1 MCMSRATIISSIQA
15 YRFYEMYQDIM
26 NKPVVTDV
34 SLQPIGPI
42 FKGQAP
48 LKMGP
53 IGCYETSVTNYRST
67 LRNIPEEQR
76 LRVCLGGKWRMVWF
90 SLSPYSCYIS
100 RHQDWIYGIAR
111 YRVSKRKDA
120 FCRREGPRSRS
131 YGRTAALRLTVQPL
145 WWRRR
150 QR

>member
-15 YRFYEMYQDIM
+15 YRFYEMYQEIM

-76 LRVCLGGKWRMVWF
+76 LRVCLGGKPEMTHGLIF
-90 SLSPYSCYIS
+90 SVSVQLLYFKASGLNLWYS
-100 RHQDWIYGIAR
+100 
-111 YRVSKRKDA
+111 
-120 FCRREGPRSRS
+120 
-131 YGRTAALRLTVQPL
+131 ALQS
-145 WWRRR
+145 
-150 QR
+150 Q